1 MPASKALCIIPARGG
16 SKRLPRK
23 NIRPFLGRPI
33 LAYVIEAALKSGC
46 FSEVMVSTDDDEIA
60 EVAMRHGA
68 EVPFRRSPES
78 SDDLA
83 SFPTV
88 LMEVLREYRKR
99 GREFELTCGCYATAA
114 LTTPEHLREG
124 LDKLRADANLSYV
137 VPVVPFGYPIQ
148 RALRILS
155 GHIEMVQPEHYG
167 TRSQELEKAY
177 HDAGQWYWM
186 RSNAMFD
193 AIPVLSPS
201 ANAVV
206 LSDMDA
212 QDIDTEEDWRLA
224 ELKFQIRHQLSRDPG
239 SIP

>member
-1 MPASKALCIIPARGG
+1 MSSSEALCIIPARGG
-16 SKRLPRK
+16 SKRIPRK

-33 LAYVIEAALKSGC
+33 MTYVIEAALASGC
-46 FSEVMVSTDDDEIA
+46 FAEVMVSTDDDEIA
-60 EVAMRHGA
+60 EVAEACGA
-68 EVPFRRSPES
+68 KVPFRRSPETS
-78 SDDLA
+78 HDHA
-83 SFPTV
+83 NFPTV
-88 LMEVLREYRKR
+88 LMEVLREYRER
-99 GREFELTCGCYATAA
+99 GREFEYTCGCYATSA
-114 LTTPEHLREG
+114 LTTPQHLREG
-124 LDKLRADANLSYV
+124 LDKLRADTSLSYV

-155 GHIEMVQPEHYG
+155 GHIEMFQPEHYH

-193 AIPVLSPS
+193 AIPVFSPS

-206 LSDMDA
+206 VSDMDA

-224 ELKFQIRHQLSRDPG
+224 ELKFQMRHAS
-239 SIP
+239 S